1 MKTVA
6 SSTKNESAD
15 LAEVK
20 AIIKAT
26 ALYLSQWTEQQIHQL
41 SIGQKTPYIW
51 PLGDLGYVVGRYRVL
66 NDHGVW
72 QLRNSDNQLI
82 QNFTDK
88 LSAVFYTLC
97 YQSQRY
103 TVADSIA
110 LADASVLR
118 LRNDIQHYESSVK
131 RAKIAKHY
139 DKADIWTARLFD
151 ARLQLSNANN
161 QLQKSLSHAKY
172 IKYWE

>member
-6 SSTKNESAD
+6 SSTKNESPE
-15 LAEVK
+15 LEKVK
-20 AIIKAT
+20 AAIKAT
-26 ALYLSQWTEQQIHQL
+26 ALYLSQWTEQQVHQF

-66 NDHGVW
+66 NDRGIW

-82 QNFTDK
+82 QNFSDK

-103 TVADSIA
+103 NIADSIS
-110 LADASVLR
+110 LADAAVLR

-131 RAKIAKHY
+131 RAKIAKKF
-139 DKADIWTARLFD
+139 DSADIWTARLFD
-151 ARLQLSNANN
+151 ARLQLRDANN